1 MSITFV
7 KGFTHSGAETLTNQ
21 LNGTA
26 VQKAGAT
33 GLVRASFVST
43 LFTTNATLR
52 GKKSGKS
59 IIPPGSAAGPK
70 ALTDQGDAMGQ
81 QFIYEGF
88 VEPDEELDLTVVA
101 AAAATTLVAVR
112 ID

>member
-1 MSITFV
+1 MSITYV

-26 VQKAGAT
+26 VQKAGSS

-43 LFTTNATLR
+43 LFSTTATLR

-59 IIPPGSAAGPK
+59 IIPPGSNAGPK
-70 ALTDQGDAMGQ
+70 ALTDQGDGMGQ

-101 AAAATTLVAVR
+101 AAAATSLVAVR

>member
-1 MSITFV
+1 MAVTFV
-7 KGFTHSGAETLTNQ
+7 KGFTHTGAETLTNQ

-26 VQKAGAT
+26 VQRAGET

-43 LFTTNATLR
+43 LFTTQATLR
-52 GKKSGKS
+52 GKMSGKS

-70 ALTDQGDAMGQ
+70 ALTDQGDSMGE

-88 VEPDEELDLTVVA
+88 VDPNEELDLQVVA
-101 AAAATTLVAVR
+101 AAAATSLVGIK

>member
-1 MSITFV
+1 MSTTFV

-26 VQKAGAT
+26 VQRAGKTGVVRAGA
-33 GLVRASFVST
+33 LST
-43 LFTTNATLR
+43 LFTTQFTLR
-52 GKKSGKS
+52 GKKSGIS

-70 ALTDQGDAMGQ
+70 ALTDQGDSMGQ
-81 QFIYEGF
+81 QFIYEAI
-88 VEPDEELDLTVVA
+88 VEPDEELDLQVVA
-101 AAAATTLVAVR
+101 AAAATSLVMVR

>member
-1 MSITFV
+1 MAITFV
-7 KGFTHSGAETLTNQ
+7 KGFTHTGAETITNQ

-26 VQKAGAT
+26 VQRAGET
-33 GLVRASFVST
+33 GLVRAMFVST
-43 LFTTNATLR
+43 LFTTQATLR
-52 GKKSGKS
+52 GKTSGKS

-70 ALTDQGDAMGQ
+70 ALTDQGDSMGQ

-88 VEPDEELDLTVVA
+88 VDPNEELDLQVVA
-101 AAAATTLVAVR
+101 AAAATSLVGIK